1 MNSLVTQNSQ
11 YVSQNHVM
19 GHCVLLAYIIT
30 GIWMGTV
37 VLMIIINK
45 AKRRGNDRKWC
56 VVYQAE
62 MFRYLRLLS
71 VLLLLLYAPLLSAY
85 NEDKGN
91 GRQTRSRRGWILCA
105 CFYAFIF
112 IITLTRDYR
121 NMQQAKSDVDEDST
135 KARNFSNKPLNQLT
149 REEVLCWVR
158 RGSMKREAYFSES
171 KRALIAK
178 MLEAAC
184 VDGELLVEYGGDI
197 EKLVQLVGLTLGD
210 AARLSEE
217 LERLP
222 NNNNKVSSTDA
233 NSKAKR
239 RVSTAT
245 IFVLGEY
252 LSSDVA
258 QYIVVE
264 H

>member
-1 MNSLVTQNSQ
+1 
-11 YVSQNHVM
+11 
-19 GHCVLLAYIIT
+19 
-30 GIWMGTV
+30 
-37 VLMIIINK
+37 
-45 AKRRGNDRKWC
+45 
-56 VVYQAE
+56 
-62 MFRYLRLLS
+62 
-71 VLLLLLYAPLLSAY
+71 
-85 NEDKGN
+85 
-91 GRQTRSRRGWILCA
+91 
-105 CFYAFIF
+105 
-112 IITLTRDYR
+112 LTRDYR

-135 KARNFSNKPLNQLT
+135 KARNFSNKTLNQLT

-178 MLEAAC
+178 KLEAAC

-222 NNNNKVSSTDA
+222 NNNKVSSTDA

-239 RVSTAT
+239 RVSLAT
-245 IFVLGEY
+245 IILY
-252 LSSDVA
+252 DVA
-258 QYIVVE
+258 LNSFGTLR
-264 H
+264 

>member
-1 MNSLVTQNSQ
+1 MHHSSL
-11 YVSQNHVM
+11 
-19 GHCVLLAYIIT
+19 LIT
-30 GIWMGTV
+30 KT
-37 VLMIIINK
+37 K
-45 AKRRGNDRKWC
+45 
-56 VVYQAE
+56 E
-62 MFRYLRLLS
+62 M
-71 VLLLLLYAPLLSAY
+71 V
-85 NEDKGN
+85 DKG
-91 GRQTRSRRGWILCA
+91 WFLCA
-105 CFYAFIF
+105 CFYAFIL

-121 NMQQAKSDVDEDST
+121 NMQQAKSDVDEDTT
-135 KARNFSNKPLNQLT
+135 KARNISNKPLNQLT

-158 RGSMKREAYFSES
+158 RGSMNREAYFSES

-222 NNNNKVSSTDA
+222 NNKNKVSSTDA

-258 QYIVVE
+258 RYSCGTLRVS
-264 H
+264 

>member
-1 MNSLVTQNSQ
+1 M
-11 YVSQNHVM
+11 
-19 GHCVLLAYIIT
+19 LA
-30 GIWMGTV
+30 
-37 VLMIIINK
+37 
-45 AKRRGNDRKWC
+45 C
-56 VVYQAE
+56 
-62 MFRYLRLLS
+62 
-71 VLLLLLYAPLLSAY
+71 
-85 NEDKGN
+85 
-91 GRQTRSRRGWILCA
+91 
-105 CFYAFIF
+105 
-112 IITLTRDYR
+112 
-121 NMQQAKSDVDEDST
+121 DVDEDST

-158 RGSMKREAYFSES
+158 RVGPMKREAYFSES

-184 VDGELLVEYGGDI
+184 VGGELLVEYGGDI

-233 NSKAKR
+233 NSKPKR

-258 QYIVVE
+258 RYSCGTLRVS
-264 H
+264 